1 MGGAS
6 SITDIG
12 LMLIMN
18 VLLVSNFFF
27 VRHLRKIVD
36 KNGVESNDIERD
48 DDDRGSLIRL
58 KQMQQSGKR

>member
-1 MGGAS
+1 MGGSA

-36 KNGVESNDIERD
+36 KNSAESNDGDGHGRKT
-48 DDDRGSLIRL
+48 LTRL
-58 KQMQQSGKR
+58 KLIGESTSR